1 MRDKNN
7 HERVRQHKR
16 DLQHFL
22 IRIPAAIHPRRR
34 RSLSPLSLS
43 QLYTASSMIEPASIM
58 YDKSPARD
66 KKNDPL
72 QF

>member
-34 RSLSPLSLS
+34 SLSPLSLNS
-43 QLYTASSMIEPASIM
+43 IASSMIEPARATINPQR
-58 YDKSPARD
+58 KRQE
-66 KKNDPL
+66 K
-72 QF
+72 

>member
-7 HERVRQHKR
+7 HERVRRHKR

-22 IRIPAAIHPRRR
+22 IRIPAAIHPRRQPALFLNKP
-34 RSLSPLSLS
+34 RSAWLS
-43 QLYTASSMIEPASIM
+43 QHNY
-58 YDKSPARD
+58 KSPARD

-72 QF
+72 RF

>member
-22 IRIPAAIHPRRR
+22 IRIPAAIHPRRQPQPSFSR
-34 RSLSPLSLS
+34 L
-43 QLYTASSMIEPASIM
+43 ASSMIEPAAHNH
-58 YDKSPARD
+58 KSPARD